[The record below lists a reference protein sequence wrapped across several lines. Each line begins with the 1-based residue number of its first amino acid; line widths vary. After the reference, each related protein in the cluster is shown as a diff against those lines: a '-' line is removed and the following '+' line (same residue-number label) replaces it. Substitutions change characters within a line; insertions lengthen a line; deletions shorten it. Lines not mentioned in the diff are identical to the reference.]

1 MSQTTPPDA
10 APILPPR
17 TRRTRRTA
25 GIAVGISVAAAAVI
39 AAVAIIPNLP
49 ANTEP
54 AAAPGDAAPV
64 TVSVGVTDASQP
76 HWKVL
81 GELLAAEGIELEVV
95 GFTDYPL
102 PNPALAGGE
111 TDLNAFQHL
120 DYLSNHNI
128 ATGDDLQPIGSTVIV
143 PLPLYSDR
151 WDSVE
156 EIPDGAQ
163 IAIPNDP
170 SNQARALFVLE
181 AAGLVTLTGDEAV
194 PTPDNIDAAASTV
207 TVIAVEASQ
216 TPAALQSADGAI
228 INNNFSRD
236 AGLDPASALFSID
249 PDDARSWPYLN
260 VIAARAGDIDNPA
273 YLRVA
278 ALYHSAAVTDLVSE
292 ASGNT
297 AVVIDLDAEELRD
310 RLASIEADKKA
321 AAK

>member
-1 MSQTTPPDA
+1 MTKDTPPQT
-10 APILPPR
+10 APVLPPR
-17 TRRTRRTA
+17 ARRKT
-25 GIAVGISVAAAAVI
+25 GLIFGLSVAAVAVT
-39 AAVAIIPNLP
+39 ATVAAIIPNLP
-49 ANTEP
+49 ANTE
-54 AAAPGDAAPV
+54 AAAVAGAGAPV
-64 TVSVGVTDASQP
+64 TVSIGATDASQP

-81 GELLAAEGIELEVV
+81 SDLLAEEDITLEVV
-95 GFTDYPL
+95 NFTDYPL

-111 TDLNAFQHL
+111 TDLNGFQHL

-143 PLPLYSDR
+143 PLPLYSDK

-156 EIPDGAQ
+156 GIPDGAQ

-181 AAGLVTLTGDEAV
+181 AAGLVTLTGDETV
-194 PTPDNIDAAASTV
+194 PTPDNIDAGNSTV
-207 TVIAVEASQ
+207 TVITVEASQ
-216 TPAALQSADGAI
+216 TPAALQAADGAI

-236 AGLDPASALFSID
+236 AGLDPSSALFSVD

-260 VIAARAGDIDNPA
+260 VIVARADDIDNPA

-278 ALYHSAAVTDLVSE
+278 ELYHSAAVTDLVKE

-310 RLASIEADKKA
+310 RLASIEADKTA
-321 AAK
+321 AAN

>member
-1 MSQTTPPDA
+1 MTKDTPPQDA
-10 APILPPR
+10 PVLPPR
-17 TRRTRRTA
+17 RKHKSRVIVGLSLA
-25 GIAVGISVAAAAVI
+25 AVAVI
-39 AAVAIIPNLP
+39 AAAAAIIPNLP
-49 ANTEP
+49 SNSET
-54 AAAPGDAAPV
+54 AAVEGAGTPV
-64 TVSVGVTDASQP
+64 TVSIGATDASQP

-81 GELLAAEGIELEVV
+81 GDLLAEEDITLEVV
-95 GFTDYPL
+95 NFTDYPL

-111 TDLNAFQHL
+111 TDLNGFQHL

-128 ATGDDLQPIGSTVIV
+128 ATGDDLQPIGSTMIV
-143 PLPLYSDR
+143 PLPLYSDK

-181 AAGLVTLTGDEAV
+181 AAGLLTLTGDETV
-194 PTPDNIDAAASTV
+194 PTPDNIDADRSTV
-207 TVIAVEASQ
+207 TVIGVEASQ
-216 TPAALQSADGAI
+216 TPAALQAADGAI

-236 AGLDPASALFSID
+236 AGLDPASALFSVD
-249 PDDARSWPYLN
+249 PADARSWPYLN
-260 VIAARAGDIDNPA
+260 VIVARADDIDNPA

-278 ALYHSAAVTDLVSE
+278 ELYHSAAVTDLVTE

-297 AVVIDLDAEELRD
+297 AVVIDLDGEELRD

-321 AAK
+321 AGQ

>member
-1 MSQTTPPDA
+1 MTKDTPA
-10 APILPPR
+10 QNAPVLPPR
-17 TRRTRRTA
+17 RKRKFPV
-25 GIAVGISVAAAAVI
+25 IVGLLLAAAAVI
-39 AAVAIIPNLP
+39 VAAAAIIPNLLSSS
-49 ANTEP
+49 E
-54 AAAPGDAAPV
+54 AADVEGAGTPV
-64 TVSVGVTDASQP
+64 TVSIGATDASQP

-81 GELLAAEGIELEVV
+81 GELLAEENITLKVV
-95 GFTDYPL
+95 NFTDYPL

-111 TDLNAFQHL
+111 TDLNGFQHL

-143 PLPLYSDR
+143 PLPLYSDK

-156 EIPDGAQ
+156 EIPEGAQ

-181 AAGLVTLTGDEAV
+181 AAGLLSLIGDETV
-194 PTPDNIDAAASTV
+194 PTPDNIDADESTV
-207 TVIAVEASQ
+207 TVITVEASQ
-216 TPAALQSADGAI
+216 TPAALQAADGAI

-236 AGLDPASALFSID
+236 AGLDPSSALFSVD

-260 VIAARAGDIDNPA
+260 VIVARADDIDTPA

-278 ALYHSAAVTDLVSE
+278 ELYHSAAVTDLVKK

-297 AVVIDLDAEELRD
+297 AVVIDLDAKELRD
-310 RLASIEADKKA
+310 RLASIEADKTA
-321 AAK
+321 AER

>member
-1 MSQTTPPDA
+1 MTQDTPPQN
-10 APILPPR
+10 APVLPPR
-17 TRRTRRTA
+17 KKSRT
-25 GIAVGISVAAAAVI
+25 GLIVGLSIGAVAVIAAAAVI
-39 AAVAIIPNLP
+39 IPNLSQD
-49 ANTEP
+49 AE
-54 AAAPGDAAPV
+54 AASGDGDAPV
-64 TVSVGVTDASQP
+64 TVSVGTTDASQP
-76 HWKVL
+76 HWQVL
-81 GELLAAEGIELEVV
+81 TDLLADENITLELVN
-95 GFTDYPL
+95 FTDYPL

-128 ATGDDLQPIGSTVIV
+128 ATGDNLQPIGSTVIV
-143 PLPLYSDR
+143 PLPLYSDK

-181 AAGLVTLTGDEAV
+181 AAGLLTLTGDETV
-194 PTPDNIDAAASTV
+194 PTPENIDAANSTV
-207 TVIAVEASQ
+207 TVITVEASQ
-216 TPAALQSADGAI
+216 TPAALQAADGAI

-236 AGLDPASALFSID
+236 AGLDPSTALFSVD

-260 VIAARAGDIDNPA
+260 VFAARADDIDNPA
-273 YLRVA
+273 YLKVA
-278 ALYHSAAVTDLVSE
+278 ELYHSVAVTDLVKE

-297 AVVIDLDAEELRD
+297 AVVIDLDADELRD

-321 AAK
+321 AAE

>member
-1 MSQTTPPDA
+1 MTQDIPPQT
-10 APILPPR
+10 APVLPPR
-17 TRRTRRTA
+17 AKRKARLIVGA
-25 GIAVGISVAAAAVI
+25 SIAAVAVI
-39 AAVAIIPNLP
+39 AAAAAIIPNLP
-49 ANTEP
+49 SNSE
-54 AAAPGDAAPV
+54 AAAVEGAGAPV
-64 TVSVGVTDASQP
+64 TVSIGATDASQP
-76 HWKVL
+76 HWTVL
-81 GELLAAEGIELEVV
+81 SDLLAEENITLEVV
-95 GFTDYPL
+95 NFTDYPL

-111 TDLNAFQHL
+111 IDLNGFQHL

-143 PLPLYSDR
+143 PLPLYSDK

-156 EIPDGAQ
+156 EIPEGAQ

-181 AAGLVTLTGDEAV
+181 AAGLITLTGDETV
-194 PTPDNIDAAASTV
+194 PTPDNIDADNSTV
-207 TVIAVEASQ
+207 TVITVEASQ
-216 TPAALQSADGAI
+216 TPAALQAADGAI

-236 AGLDPASALFSID
+236 AGLDPASALFSVD
-249 PDDARSWPYLN
+249 PADARSWPYLN
-260 VIAARAGDIDNPA
+260 VIVARADDIDNPA

-278 ALYHSAAVTDLVSE
+278 ELYHSAAVTDLVTE

-321 AAK
+321 AGQ